1 MSVEKMNKALVMNRP
16 ELTIEEFCNLH
27 FPYVM
32 GMTFDWGAQRMYRN
46 KDIGLQIE
54 VVTKRKRKGDI
65 YSEWKKPDY
74 SYFLDGDPNEYKTME
89 QVYVAYMENVCG
101 VKS

>member
-1 MSVEKMNKALVMNRP
+1 MSVEEMNKALGMNRP
-16 ELTIEEFCNLH
+16 ELTFEEFCNLPV
-27 FPYVM
+27 PYVM
-32 GMTFDWGAQRMYRN
+32 GMTFDCGAIRIYRN

-54 VVTKRKRKGDI
+54 IITKRKIKADI
-65 YSEWKKPDY
+65 YSEWKPEQRY
-74 SYFLDGDPNEYKTME
+74 YFLDNDANQYRTLD